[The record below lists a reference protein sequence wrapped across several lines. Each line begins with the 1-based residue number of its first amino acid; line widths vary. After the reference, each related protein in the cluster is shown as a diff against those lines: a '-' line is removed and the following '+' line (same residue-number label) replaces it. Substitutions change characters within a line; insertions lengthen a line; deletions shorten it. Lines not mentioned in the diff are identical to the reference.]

1 MNFFK
6 LRKNIQA
13 EITAFSLLGL
23 IAFRFIVAK
32 YEVHILSWLQVDP
45 ETPIRQVENGGW
57 LAIGVVLT
65 IIAVL
70 ILFLF
75 LSAVMHA
82 LFLSVT
88 GRLDIKR
95 AIKATVFRK
104 YPSHWYRW

>member
-1 MNFFK
+1 MNFLK
-6 LRKNIQA
+6 LRKNIQG
-13 EITAFSLLGL
+13 EIILFSFIGL
-23 IAFRFIVAK
+23 IACRYIVAK
-32 YEVHILSWLQVDP
+32 FEYQLLSWIPVDP

-57 LAIGVVLT
+57 FAIGAILT
-65 IIAVL
+65 VIAVF

-75 LSAVMHA
+75 LSSVIHA

-95 AIKATVFRK
+95 AIKATVFHK